1 MFNLKS
7 KWGNHK
13 IYTYDL
19 NKHPFINYI
28 QELFNEKELHQLHFK
43 SNDYNEF
50 KDVLELGYLNDKD
63 TDLHKIFYND
73 IR

>member
-7 KWGNHK
+7 KWGDHK

-28 QELFNEKELHQLHFK
+28 QELFNEKELDQLHLK
-43 SNDYNEF
+43 SNDYN
-50 KDVLELGYLNDKD
+50 
-63 TDLHKIFYND
+63 
-73 IR
+73 